1 MDSINVNLNNLTDRE
16 RNELLD
22 LVKKANNDDNK
33 KFPSKNERYFCIT
46 STGIIIE
53 VANDDLDIDNAR
65 INIGNCF
72 KTREDAE
79 FEVERLKILHKMREI
94 AGDIGIKKEDI
105 KTSHLWCGLT
115 YSSTDRIK
123 PYFICSTTYSEHF
136 IKSSEIVFP
145 KASSAEKAI
154 REIGTDTLK
163 KYYFRI
169 VD

>member
-1 MDSINVNLNNLTDRE
+1 MDIINVNLNNLTDKE

-22 LVKKANNDDNK
+22 LVKRANNRDNE
-33 KFPSKNERYFCIT
+33 KFPAYGERYYTIIDGGVFCSRNT
-46 STGIIIE
+46 RRE
-53 VANDDLDIDNAR
+53 IDNAR

-145 KASSAEKAI
+145 KASSAQKAI
-154 REIGTDTLK
+154 SEIGEDTLK

-169 VD
+169 VE